1 MGSKGHFERIGSN
14 LVTLLYLLQ
23 TVDTPFHNSLTSLR
37 SQLYIGSCYS
47 LLSVPVRR
55 NDAKSKHEESHEA
68 KEKGEELKCGL
79 GRGALSLPVPEG
91 FFSLTLASP
100 VLIVP
105 TTVEPLHW
113 DTSIQGTPSFKGH
126 KNLVP
131 EKCSHNLCNC
141 YLY

>member
-14 LVTLLYLLQ
+14 LVTLVYLLQ
-23 TVDTPFHNSLTSLR
+23 TVDTPFPQ
-37 SQLYIGSCYS
+37 QLDIPQEPIVHRLLLQPVVCSCQKE
-47 LLSVPVRR
+47 RCEKQAR
-55 NDAKSKHEESHEA
+55 GIARG
-68 KEKGEELKCGL
+68 KEKGEELRCGL
-79 GRGALSLPVPEG
+79 GRGALFLPVPEG
-91 FFSLTLASP
+91 FFSLTLAFP
-100 VLIVP
+100 VLLVP

-113 DTSIQGTPSFKGH
+113 DTSVQGTPPFKGH